1 MKKSK
6 HVLITALVFFVSS
19 GLASAV
25 LPDKKGCTDHPIFPT
40 RMQEYSIE
48 NCETKDFYAFNF
60 ETGKKEK
67 TSIEG
72 RMTKLTYRIEDRSKE
87 ASGLAVVRNYENAIK
102 SVQGTV
108 LFIDKDTSRFV
119 NGKIVKDGKEV
130 WAQVKKG
137 NGKIWL
143 TIVEKAEM
151 AQNIVAKADAFGN
164 DLKSTGQAAVP
175 GISAGSAVNAAEN
188 PAISAF
194 KDPYNGGIELPNGG
208 GEPGKAYMA
217 FIDAAYRKDHTQI
230 CKLMADPADMA
241 PCLQQKEALD
251 SYIAMFTQPKS
262 HKVLD
267 GFMKGEEATLNV
279 AYTFSS
285 APQSTGFVVM
295 KQMKGKWVISSFGGS
310 GSGSVSAEASGQ
322 ADLGSST
329 ASGSASVD
337 GEVREFAFI
346 DISAS
351 RQQYTGKCPVDIA
364 FTAYITFRGFAP
376 DNISYHWE
384 RGDGSKTPDR
394 VVKPPRTGHM
404 SIREVWKGG
413 KPGEE
418 HDVSMRF
425 VVESGGKLIIKDPP
439 SVKVICK

>member
-25 LPDKKGCTDHPIFPT
+25 LPDKKGCTDHPVFPT
-40 RMQEYSIE
+40 RMPEYSIE
-48 NCETKDFYAFNF
+48 NCETKDFGAFNF
-60 ETGKKEK
+60 ETGQKDK
-67 TSIEG
+67 TGIEG
-72 RMTKLTYRIEDRSKE
+72 RLTKLTYRIDDRSKE
-87 ASGLAVVRNYENAIK
+87 ASSLAVVRNYENAIK

-108 LFIDKDTSRFV
+108 LFIDKGRFV

-130 WAQVKKG
+130 WAQVEKG

-143 TIVEKAEM
+143 TVVEKAGM
-151 AQNIVAKADAFGN
+151 AQNMMSKADAFGN

-175 GISAGSAVNAAEN
+175 GTGAGSAVTAAEN

-194 KDPYNGGIELPNGG
+194 KDPYTGGIKLPDGG

-230 CKLMADPADMA
+230 CKLIADPADMA
-241 PCLQQKEALD
+241 PCLQQKQALD

-262 HKVLD
+262 HNVLG

-279 AYTFSS
+279 AYTFAS
-285 APQSTGFVVM
+285 ARQSTGFVVM
-295 KQMKGKWVISSFGGS
+295 KQMKEKWVISSFGGS
-310 GSGSVSAEASGQ
+310 GSVNVSAEASGQ
-322 ADLGSST
+322 ADLGTST
-329 ASGSASVD
+329 ASGSASVG
-337 GEVREFAFI
+337 GEVNKFGLI
-346 DISAS
+346 HISAS
-351 RQQYTGKCPVDIA
+351 RQQYTGKCPVDIT
-364 FTAYITFRGFAP
+364 FTASIAFKIPLP
-376 DNISYHWE
+376 DNFSYHWE
-384 RGDGSKTPDR
+384 RSDGSKTRDQ
-394 VVKPPRTGHM
+394 VAKPPPTGHM

-418 HDVSMRF
+418 LDASMRF

>member
-1 MKKSK
+1 MKIIK
-6 HVLITALVFFVSS
+6 HVWITALVFFLFS
-19 GLASAV
+19 GLGSAV
-25 LPDKKGCTDHPIFPT
+25 LPDKKGCTDHPVFPK
-40 RMQEYSIE
+40 RMSEYSIE
-48 NCETKDFYAFNF
+48 NCETKDFGAFNF
-60 ETGKKEK
+60 ETGQKDK

-87 ASGLAVVRNYENAIK
+87 ASGLAVVQNYENAIK

-108 LFIDKDTSRFV
+108 LFIDKNSNRSV
-119 NGKIVKDGKEV
+119 NGKIIKDGKEI
-130 WAQVKKG
+130 WAQVEKG

-143 TIVEKAEM
+143 TIVEKAGM
-151 AQNIVAKADAFGN
+151 AQNMMSKADAFGN

-175 GISAGSAVNAAEN
+175 GISAGYAVIAAEN
-188 PAISAF
+188 TAISAF
-194 KDPYNGGIELPNGG
+194 KDPYNGGIKLPNGG

-217 FIDAAYRKDHTQI
+217 FINAAYKKDHTQM
-230 CKLMADPADMA
+230 CKLMAETADMDA
-241 PCLQQKEALD
+241 CLQQKEAMD
-251 SYIAMFTQPKS
+251 WYIAMFTHPKS
-262 HKVLD
+262 HNVLG

-279 AYTFSS
+279 AYTFAS

-295 KQMKGKWVISSFGGS
+295 KQMKGKWGISSFGGS

-322 ADLGSST
+322 VDLGSSS
-329 ASGSASVD
+329 ASGSASID
-337 GEVREFAFI
+337 GEVKEFALI

-364 FTAYITFRGFAP
+364 FTAYLTFRGFAP

-394 VVKPPRTGHM
+394 MVKPPRTGHM
-404 SIREVWKGG
+404 SIKEAWKGG

-418 HDVSMRF
+418 QDVSMRF

>member
-25 LPDKKGCTDHPIFPT
+25 LPDKKGCTDHPVFPT
-40 RMQEYSIE
+40 RMPEYSIE
-48 NCETKDFYAFNF
+48 NCETKDFGAFNF
-60 ETGKKEK
+60 ETGQKDK
-67 TSIEG
+67 TRVEG
-72 RMTKLTYRIEDRSKE
+72 RLTKIAYSIEDRSKE

-108 LFIDKDTSRFV
+108 LFIDKNSNRAV
-119 NGKIVKDGKEV
+119 NGKIIKDGKEI
-130 WAQVKKG
+130 WAQVEKG

-143 TIVEKAEM
+143 TIVEKAGM
-151 AQNIVAKADAFGN
+151 AQNMMSKADAFGN

-175 GISAGSAVNAAEN
+175 GISAGSAVIAAEN
-188 PAISAF
+188 TAISAF
-194 KDPYNGGIELPNGG
+194 KDPYNGGIKLPNGG

-217 FIDAAYRKDHTQI
+217 FINAAYKKDHTQM

-241 PCLQQKEALD
+241 PCLQQKQALD

-262 HKVLD
+262 HNVLG

-279 AYTFSS
+279 AYTFAS

-295 KQMKGKWVISSFGGS
+295 KQMNGKWAISSFGGS

-322 ADLGSST
+322 VDLGSSS
-329 ASGSASVD
+329 ASGSASV
-337 GEVREFAFI
+337 GEAPGEFAI
-346 DISAS
+346 INISANTKE
-351 RQQYTGKCPVDIA
+351 YTGRCPANITW
-364 FTAYITFRGFAP
+364 TASITFRMPLP
-376 DNISYHWE
+376 DKFSYHWE
-384 RGDGSKTPDR
+384 LSNGRKTPNT

-404 SIREVWKGG
+404 SVREVWNGG

-418 HDVSMRF
+418 LDASVRF
-425 VVESGGKLIIKDPP
+425 VAESGNNAMALDPP
-439 SVKVICK
+439 GVKVICK